1 MKHKIILHQEAEE
14 EILEALE
21 WYAERSL
28 LAARAFVQEVS
39 SMVVL
44 ADRSPET
51 WPKSFGNTRHIVFP
65 HYPFDLVFRM
75 KGETLEIV
83 AVAHQR
89 RRPFYWRTR

>member
-1 MKHKIILHQEAEE
+1 MKHKIILHVEAEE

-28 LAARAFVQEVS
+28 LAARAFVQEMM

-44 ADRSPET
+44 ADRSPGT
-51 WPKSFGNTRHIVFP
+51 WPKSFGNTRRIVFP

-75 KGETLEIV
+75 QGETLEIL

-89 RRPFYWRTR
+89 RRPFYWRNR

>member
-1 MKHKIILHQEAEE
+1 MNHKIILHPEAET

-44 ADRSPET
+44 ADRSPQT
-51 WPKSFGNTRHIVFP
+51 WPKSFGKHS
-65 HYPFDLVFRM
+65 
-75 KGETLEIV
+75 
-83 AVAHQR
+83 AHCVSA
-89 RRPFYWRTR
+89 FSL